1 MVDMNYS
8 DLGLMDG
15 LLVYVAWTYSSSGF
29 YTCKRI
35 WNRVVKT
42 SRLSNDCMPHKLKSL
57 ETCDFF
63 IGAMRCKWD

>member
-8 DLGLMDG
+8 DLGPLDG
-15 LLVYVAWTYSSSGF
+15 LLVYVAWTYSSNGF

-42 SRLSNDCMPHKLKSL
+42 SRLSNDCMPPKLRSL
-57 ETCDFF
+57 ETCDFLN
-63 IGAMRCKWD
+63 GAMGCKWD